1 MTKPTSLMTQYLN
14 GQLTTRDLQDMM
26 VEYAADA
33 RFERDLEFN
42 STDNVREDQEKS
54 KCTK

>member
-42 STDNVREDQEKS
+42 STDNVREDLEKP
-54 KCTK
+54 KCT